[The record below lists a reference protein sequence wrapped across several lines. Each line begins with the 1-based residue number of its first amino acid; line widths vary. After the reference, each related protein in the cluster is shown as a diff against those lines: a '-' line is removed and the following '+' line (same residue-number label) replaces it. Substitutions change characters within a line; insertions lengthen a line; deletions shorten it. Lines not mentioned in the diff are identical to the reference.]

1 MKSVSKKILI
11 INGSL
16 GGAIGNSNV
25 LINHAIEN
33 LKTHSALYE
42 IIHLKNNH
50 NDIEAKLKWADG
62 FLFVSGTYWDSW
74 GSPLQLFLE
83 KSTEYEATDLFLFK
97 PASVIITMHSVGGK
111 AILSRLQ
118 GVLNTMGMLIPPMSG
133 FVYSLA
139 THLNLKKEHHEE
151 DLSFNDDFWNLED
164 IEIVIHNLMTAVN
177 HKHTYK
183 SWPVDRKDPN
193 RRWI

>member
-1 MKSVSKKILI
+1 MNLNSKNILI
-11 INGSL
+11 LNGSL
-16 GGAIGNSNV
+16 GGAEGNSSV
-25 LINHAIEN
+25 LINLAIEN
-33 LKTHSALYE
+33 LKKHSASIE
-42 IIHLKNNH
+42 VIHLKNNQ
-50 NDIEAKLKWADG
+50 NDLEAKLKWADG

-83 KSTEYEATDLFLFK
+83 KSTEYEASDLFLYK

-118 GVLNTMGMLIPPMSG
+118 GVLNTIGMLIPPMSG
-133 FVYSLA
+133 LVYSLA
-139 THLNLKKEHHEE
+139 THLNLKKVHNEE
-151 DLSFNDDFWNLED
+151 DLSFHDDFWNLED

-177 HKHTYK
+177 HQQHYK
-183 SWPVDRKDPN
+183 SWPVDRKDPT